1 MNKCHVVKHPDDSL
15 SIGISIKNH
24 AVISYWDNPLLCTSL
39 VKGVVIV
46 HYDKRI
52 DPTTIPWWEFM
63 GWSHSMRH
71 FIPVTVVDI
80 DDCDLPPKHM
90 DYHIPTDT
98 LYLVV

>member
-1 MNKCHVVKHPDDSL
+1 MHKCLIVKHPDDSM
-15 SIGISIKNH
+15 SIGIRITNNP
-24 AVISYWDNPLLCTSL
+24 VISYWDNPLLCTSL
-39 VKGVVIV
+39 VKGVVII

-63 GWSHSMRH
+63 GWSHSMRY
-71 FIPVTVVDI
+71 FLPVTISDI
-80 DDCDLPPKHM
+80 DEGSATPNHL